1 MMMNTLALTLTA
13 TVARETCIEVMFMHT
28 RGAEKGKCSCSRH
41 ADFLNH
47 DCTVRTQ
54 HENMNIPEFGL
65 LRHGEDMR
73 PFGYL
78 FMVFVE

>member
-28 RGAEKGKCSCSRH
+28 RGAEKGKCSCNRH

-47 DCTVRTQ
+47 DSTVSTL
-54 HENMNIPEFGL
+54 HKSMHIPEVGL
-65 LRHGEDMR
+65 ERHGEAMR
-73 PFGYL
+73 PTDIFL
-78 FMVFVE
+78 